1 MSDLFDGAV
10 RPQLAPGGVP
20 PVRHDVALLPGAGLG
35 SGTPQIGGSSI
46 AVMDRAEQV
55 ADLVGG
61 HDDPAVS
68 SAVLHQRHAA
78 DLLQVNVPHTSSSN
92 VRIASVGSTH
102 LSLLH
107 PGHVQPGQGDDHII
121 HRQVCSE

>member
-35 SGTPQIGGSSI
+35 SGTPQIGGRSI
-46 AVMDRAEQV
+46 AIVDRAEQV

-61 HDDPAVS
+61 YDDPAVS

-78 DLLQVNVPHTSSSN
+78 DLLQVNVPHAGPTHVGVARGSS
-92 VRIASVGSTH
+92 GSDSFTH
-102 LSLLH
+102 S
-107 PGHVQPGQGDDHII
+107 GHVESRHSDSDVI
-121 HRQVCSE
+121 HR